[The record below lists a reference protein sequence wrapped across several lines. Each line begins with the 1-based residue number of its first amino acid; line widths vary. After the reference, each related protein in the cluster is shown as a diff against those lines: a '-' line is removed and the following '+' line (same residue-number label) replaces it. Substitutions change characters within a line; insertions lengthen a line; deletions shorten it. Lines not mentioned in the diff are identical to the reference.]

1 MSSPWAV
8 LPPST
13 WGLPSAALLVDES
26 HLTLEPTDLPALG
39 FVPLEYAVDH
49 PETLPTADVL
59 RVDLWPAEGSGA
71 RLFKASETQR
81 TPLDAWGV
89 LRPARP
95 TRPAAGWEA
104 HEVLRPAAPDHF
116 TVEQLRQS
124 VAREG
129 RLLLLTGDLGTFWSS
144 LDEAGLPNRREVT
157 TGGLVAWVADGGLD
171 GPSATESPSP
181 RANVRRRGPL
191 TRLLSRSAGASA

>member
-1 MSSPWAV
+1 MSFPWAV

-13 WGLPSAALLVDES
+13 WGLPSPALLVDES
-26 HLTLEPTDLPALG
+26 YLTLEPTDLPALG

-59 RVDLWPAEGSGA
+59 RVDLRPGASSGA
-71 RLFKASETQR
+71 RFFKDSETQR
-81 TPLDAWGV
+81 TPVDAWGV

-104 HEVLRPAAPDHF
+104 REVLRPAAPDHF

-129 RLLLLTGDLGTFWSS
+129 RLLVLTGDLGNFWSS
-144 LDEAGLPNRREVT
+144 VDEAGLPGRSQVT
-157 TGGLVAWVADGGLD
+157 SGLIAWVADGLS
-171 GPSATESPSP
+171 GPSTTAGVSS
-181 RANVRRRGPL
+181 RADVRRRGPL
-191 TRLLSRSAGASA
+191 SRLLSRPAGAQA